1 MIAINARFLTQ
12 ETRGV
17 QRFAEQVCLELGAMR
32 KDLTFVAPQDTPVN
46 GSAERLQVR
55 RIGRNRGHLWE
66 QLDLPLWLAR
76 NGRTAAGIADAT
88 PPR

>member
-1 MIAINARFLTQ
+1 
-12 ETRGV
+12 
-17 QRFAEQVCLELGAMR
+17 MR
-32 KDLTFVAPQDTPVN
+32 KDLTFVAPQDTPVH

-66 QLDLPLWLAR
+66 QLTCRCGWRAMV
-76 NGRTAAGIADAT
+76 GRRWYRCAT